1 MKDKA
6 MQNIAMITSEPTIE
20 SVTELAINVNT
31 DAFMETF
38 NTDGSLSR
46 LREILEFVQI
56 LTVTAKKIVQ
66 EAILAAIK
74 EILIVET
81 SESIKQASINQE
93 FLQDISSDCK
103 NILRYLTY
111 ALIGTDA
118 LVLEQLSLKSLQSQY
133 QSSQIQFLVAVVR
146 QIQILVEPLLTNSDI
161 VTELNIYFASLI
173 TRIDSQDPMRVREK
187 QSQGLAKLAE
197 EWLAEDIEDSNEQ
210 EETWNYLRDAL
221 NNGTLSHRPIPS

>member
-1 MKDKA
+1 

-20 SVTELAINVNT
+20 SVAELAINVNT

-66 EAILAAIK
+66 EAILAATK

-118 LVLEQLSLKSLQSQY
+118 FVLEQLSLKSLQSQY

-221 NNGTLSHRPIPS
+221 NNGTLSHRPIPA